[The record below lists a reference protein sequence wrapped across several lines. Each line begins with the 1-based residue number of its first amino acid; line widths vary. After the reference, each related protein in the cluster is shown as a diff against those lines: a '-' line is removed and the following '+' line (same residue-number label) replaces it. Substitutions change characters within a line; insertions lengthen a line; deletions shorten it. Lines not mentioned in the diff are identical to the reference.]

1 MASRRGGG
9 SAARRALR
17 ASGAEAR
24 AEPQDRVAKGAAYR
38 PLAERDVERIHRAAL
53 EVLEEVGMADP
64 VPELRELAL
73 AKGCGVTESGRL
85 CFPRALV
92 EDVIAGAGRD
102 FVLFAREPRHDI
114 CLSDGGLHFATNGV
128 PVEVL
133 DFESGR
139 YRRATLL
146 DLYDFARLVDR
157 LDNLELFGRM
167 VVATDVADLL
177 EHDINMVY
185 ACLAGTAKHAEYGL
199 NLAAHVE
206 PVVALLDL
214 ALGGEGRFR
223 ARPVCSI
230 GGCPIVSPLR
240 YGAENSRIFLEAA
253 RAGFPLNLVVAAQ
266 AGATAPAALAGALV
280 QTVAETLAGLI
291 LVNLARPGHPMIFG
305 NWPFVSDLRSG
316 SFTGGG
322 GEEAVLNAASAQ
334 IAAFYGLPGGVA
346 GGMADSK
353 LPDNQAGYEKGLTT
367 ALAGLAGA
375 DIVFES
381 AGMLASLL
389 GCSVEALVIDDDML
403 GAVRRAVRGIEVSD
417 ETLSLEVIREVAQ
430 GPGHYL
436 GHPQTLELMQ
446 SEYVYPKVAD
456 RSSPAAWEESGAQDA
471 RERARARAREIL
483 ASHYPSYIEPKLDA
497 ELRARFPIRL
507 GLEDMRPGCGRW

>member
-1 MASRRGGG
+1 MKRSSSKPAAAPRRGGG
-9 SAARRALR
+9 SAARRARR
-17 ASGAEAR
+17 ASDAEAQAGR
-24 AEPQDRVAKGAAYR
+24 QDQAARGGAYR
-38 PLAERDVERIHRAAL
+38 PLAERDVERIHHAAL
-53 EVLEEVGMADP
+53 EVLEKVGMGDP
-64 VPELRELAL
+64 VPELEELAL
-73 AKGCGVTESGRL
+73 ARGARLTASGRL
-85 CFPRALV
+85 AFPRALV
-92 EDVIAGAGRD
+92 EDVIAGAGRG
-102 FVLFAREPRHDI
+102 FVLHGREPRNDI
-114 CLSDGGLHFATNGV
+114 DLGDGRLHFATNGV

-157 LDNLELFGRM
+157 LDNLDLFGRM

-177 EHDINMVY
+177 EHDLNMVY
-185 ACLAGTAKHAEYGL
+185 ACLAGTAKHLEFGL
-199 NLAAHVE
+199 NSADHVG
-206 PVVALLDL
+206 PVLALLDL

-223 ARPVCSI
+223 KRPVCSI

-240 YGAENSRIFLEAA
+240 FGAENSRIFLAAA

-291 LVNLARPGHPMIFG
+291 LVNLASPGHPIIFG
-305 NWPFVSDLRSG
+305 NWPFVSDLR
-316 SFTGGG
+316 TG
-322 GEEAVLNAASAQ
+322 
-334 IAAFYGLPGGVA
+334 AFSGGVA
-346 GGMADSK
+346 AGMADAK
-353 LPDNQAGYEKGLTT
+353 LPDNQAGHEKGVST
-367 ALAGLAGA
+367 ALAALAGA

-389 GCSVEALVIDDDML
+389 GASFEALVIDDDML

-417 ETLSLEVIREVAQ
+417 ETLSLEVIRDVAE

-446 SEYVYPKVAD
+446 SEYVYPKVGD
-456 RSSPAAWEESGAQDA
+456 RSSPGAWEEGGAQDA
-471 RERARARAREIL
+471 RQRARARARQIL
-483 ASHYPSYIEPKLDA
+483 GSHYPSYIRPEVDA

-507 GLEDMRPGCGRW
+507 RPEAMRPDCGRW